1 MPKITVEQLMSKM
14 ADLGADESELS
25 EYFILDEENSGPFA
39 PRLKLNP
46 ATVQIPRGSGCS
58 PTHGGH

>member
-25 EYFILDEENSGPFA
+25 EYFIED
-39 PRLKLNP
+39 
-46 ATVQIPRGSGCS
+46 
-58 PTHGGH
+58 